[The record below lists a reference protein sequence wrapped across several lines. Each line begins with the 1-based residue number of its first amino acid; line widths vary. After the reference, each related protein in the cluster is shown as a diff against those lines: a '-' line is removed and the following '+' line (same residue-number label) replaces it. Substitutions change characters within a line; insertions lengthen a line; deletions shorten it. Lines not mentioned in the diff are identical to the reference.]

1 MVTTMMQPSA
11 EQKAESIA
19 LETLKL
25 FRIIVKSANRHFH
38 AIEKAVGIGGAALW
52 ALAEI
57 AEHSQMTV
65 SGLALAMS
73 IHQSTAS
80 NLIDKLEKTGYLRRY
95 KNAQDRRVVYLALTE
110 AGHTVLARAPM
121 PHKGILPDALM
132 RTDAESLHALNHYLL
147 KLIGTMEG
155 QHPDAAFEPLG
166 MP

>member
-1 MVTTMMQPSA
+1 M
-11 EQKAESIA
+11 A

-57 AEHSQMTV
+57 AEHTEMTV
-65 SGLALAMS
+65 SGLAQAMS

-95 KNAQDRRVVYLALTE
+95 KNSQDKRVVYLQLTE
-110 AGHTVLARAPM
+110 AGQAVLSRAPM
-121 PHKGILPDALM
+121 PHKGILPDTLM
-132 RTDAESLHALNHYLL
+132 RMDAESLHELRHYLL
-147 KLIGTMEG
+147 KLIDIMYG
-155 QHPDAAFEPLG
+155 QHADAAFEPLG